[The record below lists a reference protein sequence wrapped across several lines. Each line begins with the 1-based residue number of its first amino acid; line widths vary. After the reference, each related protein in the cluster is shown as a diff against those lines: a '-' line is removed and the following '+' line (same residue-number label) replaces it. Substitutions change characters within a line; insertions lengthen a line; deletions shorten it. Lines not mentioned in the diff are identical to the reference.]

1 VDKRLP
7 TCFSTANNQCFCP
20 QQDGLIN
27 FNKHRKEFEI
37 LAQLML
43 YQKAAANYSFPSHPP
58 LERWLKD
65 HLLLSEQER
74 WVGGRGS

>member
-1 VDKRLP
+1 
-7 TCFSTANNQCFCP
+7 
-20 QQDGLIN
+20 
-27 FNKHRKEFEI
+27 
-37 LAQLML
+37 ML